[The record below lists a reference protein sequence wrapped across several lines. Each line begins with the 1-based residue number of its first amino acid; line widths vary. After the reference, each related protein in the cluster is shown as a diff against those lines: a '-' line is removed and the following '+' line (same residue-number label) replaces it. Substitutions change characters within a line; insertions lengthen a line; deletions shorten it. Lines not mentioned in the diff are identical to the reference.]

1 MLSRDHRGMNA
12 RRVSLLV
19 AVLLTCRWMMA
30 QQPLSNDNILNM
42 KRAGFS
48 DQFILERVERSP
60 GSYDTSAAG
69 LDVLENAGISPAVL
83 SAIRGPHPV
92 AVAKAPAPSNRL
104 YIEER
109 VKTTSSMTIPCEVL
123 AVCRGHYARQMRSL
137 SLEVAREVE
146 RRCGETITVTNNRGT
161 ANYFLR
167 IEEGASTLY
176 QQDGDVAY
184 VSPARWSMSNLAK
197 DVCSFAATAR

>member
-1 MLSRDHRGMNA
+1 MEDMKSRLAIWTALFMLIGA
-12 RRVSLLV
+12 W
-19 AVLLTCRWMMA
+19 AAA
-30 QQPLSNDNILNM
+30 QQALSNDNILNM

-48 DQFILERVERSP
+48 DQFILETVKRSP

-69 LDVLENAGISPAVL
+69 LDVLENAGVSPAIL
-83 SAIRGPHPV
+83 DAIRGPHPI
-92 AVAKAPAPSNRL
+92 AVAKRAVPLSRL

-109 VKTTSSMTIPCEVL
+109 VKTTSSLTIPCEVL
-123 AVCRGHYARQMRSL
+123 AVCRGHNTRQMRSV

-146 RRCGETITVTNNRGT
+146 KRCGETITVTNNRGT

-184 VSPARWSMSNLAK
+184 VSPARWSMSNVAK
-197 DVCSFAATAR
+197 DICNFAATAR